1 MKKLLAIVVLGLLWS
16 GSANAADLCFQ
27 KLNDYQVHIY
37 KFGLGYAKK
46 CDGYVLDSKIDKKFY
61 KYLRPWRDTIGSS
74 SREEEIELKVLKANM
89 FRLSA
94 NNPDPKFQTFVK
106 SVLGYNFKNHPVRKS
121 ADEKVLSFSEMGAM
135 NIDTQI
141 SKKTLEPLPKAITV
155 AKKPTEKKSFEA
167 YVGITQLTHVTKVK
181 AQSREDALNAGILH
195 CRKLYKNDAND
206 CFVLK
211 LFADNKLSETHNRS
225 PSLIKFNREVKKIK
239 TFDLQYKIS
248 DKPLIASL
256 HFERRR
262 IIAKN
267 PKIASPKVSNKTS
280 VKTKTIKTTYKNTS
294 LFDLSYDPLINIEL
308 LGDKFYEG
316 TAIRVPENMKK
327 IYGKGCNAMKCMGEA
342 AAREMSRRF
351 KRNEQYNSRY
361 PGNIFFAMAY
371 FELFYENKF
380 YDNQKFLKKVKK
392 EYPNQSYSDGIKIYN
407 LIKLNRVRSKLR
419 NTLGMTLLTPNIEAV
434 NTFWA
439 MGEYLEKNKS
449 SKKID
454 KNLSKDLKKRLDILE
469 KYREVSRSIQKKIDE
484 EKEDEMKKLLANKK
498 NFFN

>member
-1 MKKLLAIVVLGLLWS
+1 MKKLLAIIVLGLCYIIPLQAKDNHKNIVKVRWCQAGKGLQYAS
-16 GSANAADLCFQ
+16 PMNAERLEFCKHKQFSNGEVMNLPIMTKKVKEVYKGKWKNNYYPLCYKINARTLFAESVYGRCAIGGAIL
-27 KLNDYQVHIY
+27 LNY
-37 KFGLGYAKK
+37 
-46 CDGYVLDSKIDKKFY
+46 DGKNYFYV
-61 KYLRPWRDTIGSS
+61 G
-74 SREEEIELKVLKANM
+74 
-89 FRLSA
+89 
-94 NNPDPKFQTFVK
+94 
-106 SVLGYNFKNHPVRKS
+106 
-121 ADEKVLSFSEMGAM
+121 
-135 NIDTQI
+135 
-141 SKKTLEPLPKAITV
+141 KKTEPLPKAITV

-327 IYGKGCNAMKCMGEA
+327 IYGKGCNAMKCMEEA